1 MSALNISDYKKIIRE
16 RMGDYRFSHSV
27 NVAKEAKKL
36 AKHYGAVED
45 AAESKGTC
53 ARGADGAGQ
62 VRRLCVLRDD
72 VSRLCHYGR
81 KVRRAGRCRKK
92 Y

>member
-1 MSALNISDYKKIIRE
+1 MAKVTVDFQNCKGCGLCVAACPKKILRL
-16 RMGDYRFSHSV
+16 GSV
-27 NVAKEAKKL
+27 SNNKGYYV
-36 AKHYGAVED
+36 VECTD
-45 AAESKGTC
+45 PE
-53 ARGADGAGQ
+53 DGAGQ
-62 VRRLCVLRDD
+62 VRRLRVLRDD

>member
-36 AKHYGAVED
+36 GIEMLVID
-45 AAESKGTC
+45 
-53 ARGADGAGQ
+53 DGWFG
-62 VRRLCVLRDD
+62 D
-72 VSRLCHYGR
+72 
-81 KVRRAGRCRKK
+81 RCEG
-92 Y
+92 

>member
-1 MSALNISDYKKIIRE
+1 MAKLIFQEELCKGCGLCVNACPKGLLALSKTRLNQ
-16 RMGDYRFSHSV
+16 
-27 NVAKEAKKL
+27 
-36 AKHYGAVED
+36 
-45 AAESKGTC
+45 KGTC

>member
-36 AKHYGAVED
+36 AKHYGADENK
-45 AAESKGTC
+45 AEIAVFC
-53 ARGADGAGQ
+53 MI
-62 VRRLCVLRDD
+62 
-72 VSRLCHYGR
+72 
-81 KVRRAGRCRKK
+81 
-92 Y
+92 

>member
-36 AKHYGAVED
+36 AKHYGADENK
-45 AAESKGTC
+45 AEI
-53 ARGADGAGQ
+53 AGI
-62 VRRLCVLRDD
+62 CMI
-72 VSRLCHYGR
+72 
-81 KVRRAGRCRKK
+81 
-92 Y
+92 